1 MSKILIVDD
10 EKKIRETIY
19 DYLTFKG
26 MDVDLA
32 EDGEEAIA
40 KTYEQSYDLIIMDV
54 MMPVCNGIEAC
65 KEIRE
70 FSDVPVLFLSALG
83 EEEDL
88 MKGYLAG
95 ADDYIIKPF
104 PLAVLTRKCQVMIAR
119 YRGINKENS
128 ISIGGITCQL
138 TSMKVLDG
146 EKELPISGKDYQLL
160 LYLMQNKGH
169 VLSREMILNKIW
181 GFDYDGDDRVV
192 DTRIKRIRKAL
203 GKKASLIRTKVN
215 AGYMFE
221 VGV

>member
-128 ISIGGITCQL
+128 ISIGGITCHL